1 MDALNKHVKPL
12 ILILTICTGFSCQV
26 NLGTGEEHPIP
37 FVGMY
42 IKYGFELQA
51 SGWAL
56 PGGGFMS
63 IAYYAAQESHYFAN
77 VSFRVYLDPFTGT
90 ENASMVEDA
99 TNRQVVVD
107 TSGTR
112 YVANVFHLLFD
123 SSENATN
130 YTPMWVYPQ
139 DLKQNMLVTL
149 GAFDFEVQ
157 TSQEIET
164 IGKKLNTWK
173 LHYEETNEII
183 RNYTT
188 LFESS
193 TGLLINGEFVV
204 TEDSSTYRGTLRLE
218 DTNII
223 FEESSFLRQ
232 NLRFIIPG
240 LFGMGLIIMT
250 LIYTLRKKIEIK
262 GGLDTD

>member
-1 MDALNKHVKPL
+1 MQLNKHVKPL

-26 NLGTGEEHPIP
+26 DLGTGEEHPIP

-63 IAYYAAQESHYFAN
+63 LAYYAAQDSLYFAN

-90 ENASMVEDA
+90 ENASMIEDA
-99 TNRQVVVD
+99 TNRHVMVD

-112 YVANVFHLLFD
+112 YVANIFHLLFD
-123 SSENATN
+123 PSENATN

-139 DLKQNMLVTL
+139 DLKQNMLVSL
-149 GAFDFEVQ
+149 GAYDFEVLN
-157 TSQEIET
+157 SQEIET

-173 LHYEETNEII
+173 LHYEESNGIM

-223 FEESSFLRQ
+223 FEEISFLKQ

-240 LFGMGLIIMT
+240 LFGVGLTIIT
-250 LIYTLRKKIEIK
+250 LIYSLRKKIEIK